1 MVSIRRPPPD
11 KLPQPRFV
19 TLAAGMRLIRIY
31 SREFLGPTQFNH
43 NGPRGRF
50 DHHAAPWS
58 APAEDPLHGIYY
70 AAPDLGACLVEV
82 FGDTRE
88 IEPRGFGV
96 AVTETH
102 RELCLLDLC
111 GENAWN
117 AGSVAALTKIADR
130 PLTQEWSRYF
140 YRDPDRHYRAIDG
153 VRYQNAHNDALV
165 FALYE
170 RAGPLSV
177 LEDRALSDR
186 ALEDELFVLADLL
199 GLSFNPSP
207 S

>member
-11 KLPQPRFV
+11 RPPQPRFV
-19 TLAAGMRLIRIY
+19 TLAAGMRLFRIY
-31 SREFLGPTQFNH
+31 NRDFLGPVEFNH

-50 DHHAAPWS
+50 DHHASLPS
-58 APAEDPLHGIYY
+58 APSDDPLHGIYY

-88 IEPRGFGV
+88 IETRNYGV
-96 AVTETH
+96 AVTETQ

-130 PLTQEWSRYF
+130 TLTQEWSRYF
-140 YRDPDRHYRAIDG
+140 YRDPDRYYRAVDG
-153 VRYQNAHNDALV
+153 VRYQNAHNDALA

-170 RAGPLSV
+170 RAAPLAK
-177 LEDRALSDR
+177 LEDRALADPE
-186 ALEDELFVLADLL
+186 LQDELFVLADLH
-199 GLSFNPSP
+199 GLLFNP
-207 S
+207 